1 MSDDRTMRLFIR
13 GAAVRNARAAAV
25 LILTVSCSKSTPPSA
40 STATTAPA
48 ASPSA
53 SAAQVGTVAG
63 KSSPNAIVILQP
75 ATPGEFPPDATAAMD
90 QVSLTFTPALLFVR
104 TGERVEFRN
113 SDDTL
118 HNVHVGNAETREPSF
133 NVAIPTGESYSYT
146 FQSDGFYHVT
156 CDIHPAMSAD
166 IISSSTPFA
175 TMADGEG
182 SFGFADVPP
191 GDYVLREYMGKSKK
205 QTTVQIKAGINR
217 LAAGAAE
224 TSGENG
230 R

>member
-1 MSDDRTMRLFIR
+1 
-13 GAAVRNARAAAV
+13 
-25 LILTVSCSKSTPPSA
+25 
-40 STATTAPA
+40 
-48 ASPSA
+48 
-53 SAAQVGTVAG
+53 
-63 KSSPNAIVILQP
+63 
-75 ATPGEFPPDATAAMD
+75 MD
-90 QVSLTFTPALLFVR
+90 QVSLTFIPALLFVR

-118 HNVHVGNAETREPSF
+118 HNVHVGNAETKEPSF

-191 GDYVLREYMGKSKK
+191 GDYVLREYLGKSKK
-205 QTTVQIKAGINR
+205 ETTVQIKPGMNT
-217 LAAGAAE
+217 LAAGAAKN
-224 TSGENG
+224 SGEDG
-230 R
+230 E